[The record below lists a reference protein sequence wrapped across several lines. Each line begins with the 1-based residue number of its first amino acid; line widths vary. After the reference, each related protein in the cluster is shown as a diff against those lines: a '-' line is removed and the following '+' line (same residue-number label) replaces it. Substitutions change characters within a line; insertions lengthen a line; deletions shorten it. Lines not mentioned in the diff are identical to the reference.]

1 MKLIKRKFILLSGLI
16 LLLMAVRTQAQQ
28 NPWRVEIDEAR
39 ATLGYFDK
47 QGLEKSREFIKKD
60 SSYYVGHLY
69 EGAYKYFRAAD
80 KQGFQQAL
88 KPLLRAYR
96 QIERDYL
103 GKLKLRTSD
112 VFRYM
117 DVYRYHFDFGVLN
130 YMMAECYE
138 NTGQPGKAVEICQ
151 HYKKYKIQKSS
162 FNPYTKL
169 SWIYHRNRVY
179 NKEQYTFLG
188 ENLEANEKMAMKFLD
203 SAEVIFYRD
212 LSLNAIFFSPMQL
225 EMDLLNIYHYK
236 SMIDSYNFKID
247 SAEYYYSK
255 LLQRDPSSAPYNN
268 YAHLKIVEGDFAAAI
283 ENFTKA
289 TFQPREGKQT
299 REQYYMLS
307 MLDVYKGNSMESVK
321 SLKEI
326 IKSQGSSPGFGWH
339 NIALARNYHY
349 LGLTEKSRLTTQ
361 KAEGFEEMYIGT
373 TWLPEQYKSA
383 AAVMQYM
390 NKSAE
395 ISRVKF
401 ENKDW
406 WYNISD
412 LFRLSKLYIERFL
425 MEFNL
430 ANVFSQSHEREQVT
444 YRIFSTENLIT
455 FDEVWF
461 LIKDFSPEFFT
472 KKFTNLELTDKR
484 PNMKRYYRYFL
495 AKIQLE
501 KENHKPAKDSF
512 EIVLADK
519 SIDKINEKLLLARTY
534 EALALI
540 AGENDNEVDAWKYKE
555 LLYES
560 YPQLIPFSGLKFK
573 MNLILPLQL
582 TDDQEKIINSLKKN
596 NIEWTEQFDK
606 RYPTSTI
613 TFSKKGPNEEVNF
626 TVAKQDGTT
635 IQKGSFIIEDPE
647 EAGKLTAFG
656 LFGINRFDT
665 EL

>member
-1 MKLIKRKFILLSGLI
+1 LKILTIRNLIFLSGLF
-16 LLLMAVRTQAQQ
+16 LLLVTGKAQAQQ
-28 NPWRVEIDEAR
+28 NPWRVQIDEAR
-39 ATLGYFDK
+39 ANLSYFDK

-96 QIERDYL
+96 QIERDYI

-112 VFRYM
+112 IFRYM

-130 YMMAECYE
+130 YMIAECYE
-138 NTGQPGKAVEICQ
+138 NTDQPGKAVELCQ

-169 SWIYHRNRVY
+169 SWIYHRNRIY
-179 NKEQYTFLG
+179 NKEQYSFLG
-188 ENLEANEKMAMKFLD
+188 ENLEANERMAMKFLD

-212 LSLNAIFFSPMQL
+212 LSLNATFFSPGQM

-236 SMIDSYNFKID
+236 AMMYSYNMKID

-255 LLQRDPSSAPYNN
+255 LLERGPDAPFNN
-268 YAHLKIVEGDFAAAI
+268 YAHLKVVEGDFAGAI

-307 MLDVYKGNSMESVK
+307 MLDVYTGNSAESVTK
-321 SLKEI
+321 LKEI

-349 LGLTEKSRLTTQ
+349 LGLTEKSKLTTQ

-373 TWLPEQYKSA
+373 TWLPEQYKSC

-395 ISRVKF
+395 IARVKF
-401 ENKDW
+401 ENRGW

-412 LFRLSKLYIERFL
+412 LFRISKLYIERFL

-444 YRIFSTENLIT
+444 YRIFSSENLVT

-472 KKFTNLELTDKR
+472 KKFTYLEQTDKR
-484 PNMKRYYRYFL
+484 PNLKRYYRYFL

-501 KENHKPAKDSF
+501 NDNYKVAKDSF
-512 EIVLADK
+512 EIVLSDK
-519 SIDKINEKLLLARTY
+519 SIDRMNEKLLLARTY
-534 EALALI
+534 EALASI
-540 AGENDNEVDAWKYKE
+540 AEKNDNETDAEKYKE

-560 YPQLIPFSGLKFK
+560 YPQLLPFSGLKFK
-573 MNLILPLQL
+573 MNLSVPVQL
-582 TDDQEKIINSLKKN
+582 TDDQQKIIASLKES
-596 NIEWTEQFDK
+596 NIEWTEQFDS
-606 RYPTSTI
+606 RYPTASV
-613 TFSKKGPNEEVNF
+613 TFSRKKENEEVNF
-626 TVAKQDGTT
+626 SITKSGGTVL
-635 IQKGSFIIEDPE
+635 QKGSFIADNIE
-647 EAGKLTAFG
+647 EAGKLTALG
-656 LFGINRFDT
+656 LFGINKFDS

>member
-1 MKLIKRKFILLSGLI
+1 LAIRNLIFLTGTLF
-16 LLLMAVRTQAQQ
+16 LLLAVKIQAQQ
-28 NPWRVEIDEAR
+28 NPMRTEIDEAR
-39 ATLGYFDK
+39 ATLEYFDK

-69 EGAYKYFRAAD
+69 EGAYKYYRAAD

-96 QIERDYL
+96 QIERDYR

-117 DVYRYHFDFGVLN
+117 DVYRCHFDFGVLN
-130 YMMAECYE
+130 YMIAECYE
-138 NTGQPGKAVEICQ
+138 NTEQPGKAVELCQ
-151 HYKKYKIQKSS
+151 HYKKYNIQKSP

-169 SWIYHRNRVY
+169 SWIYHRNRIY
-179 NKEQYTFLG
+179 NKEQYSFLG
-188 ENLEANEKMAMKFLD
+188 DSLEANERMAMKFLD
-203 SAEVIFYRD
+203 SAEVVFYRD
-212 LSLNAIFFSPMQL
+212 VNLNATFFSPMQL
-225 EMDLLNIYHYK
+225 GMDLLKIYHYK
-236 SMIDSYNFKID
+236 AMMYSYNMKID
-247 SAEYYYSK
+247 SAEYYYTK
-255 LLQRDPSSAPYNN
+255 LLEGFPEPPYNN

-283 ENFTKA
+283 DNFTKA

-307 MLDVYKGNSMESVK
+307 MLDVYTGNSAESVK
-321 SLKEI
+321 KLKEI

-401 ENKDW
+401 ENRGW
-406 WYNISD
+406 WYNIAD

-444 YRIFSTENLIT
+444 YRIFSSENLIT

-461 LIKDFSPEFFT
+461 LIKDFSPDFFT
-472 KKFTNLELTDKR
+472 KKFKRLEQTDKR
-484 PNMKRYYRYFL
+484 PNLKRYYRYFL

-501 KENHKPAKDSF
+501 NENYKSARDSF
-512 EIVLADK
+512 EIVLSDK
-519 SIDKINEKLLLARTY
+519 NIDKTNEKLLLARTY

-540 AGENDNEVDAWKYKE
+540 AEEDDNEADAWKYKKM
-555 LLYES
+555 LYES
-560 YPQLIPFSGLKFK
+560 YPQLLPFSGLKFK
-573 MNLILPLQL
+573 MNLILPAQL
-582 TDDQEKIINSLKKN
+582 TEEQKEIISSLKES
-596 NIEWTEQFDK
+596 NIEWTKQFDSK
-606 RYPTSTI
+606 YPTVTVS
-613 TFSKKGPNEEVNF
+613 FSKKLENLEVNF
-626 TVAKQDGTT
+626 DVKKSDGT
-635 IQKGSFIIEDPE
+635 IFQKGSFIMDTAG
-647 EAGKLTAFG
+647 EAGKLLALG
-656 LFGINRFDT
+656 LFGINKFDS

>member
-1 MKLIKRKFILLSGLI
+1 LAIRNIIFLSGLI
-16 LLLMAVRTQAQQ
+16 LLLFSAKAQSQQ
-28 NPWRVEIDEAR
+28 NPWRAEIDEAR
-39 ATLGYFDK
+39 ASLWYFDK
-47 QGLEKSREFIKKD
+47 QALEKSREFIKKD

-96 QIERDYL
+96 QIERDYI

-112 VFRYM
+112 PFRYI
-117 DVYRYHFDFGVLN
+117 DVYPYHRDFGVLN
-130 YMMAECYE
+130 YMITECYE
-138 NTGQPGKAVEICQ
+138 NTDQPGKAVALCQ
-151 HYKKYKIQKSS
+151 HYKKYNIQKSD
-162 FNPYTKL
+162 FDPYTKL
-169 SWIYHRNRVY
+169 SWIYHRNRIY
-179 NKEQYTFLG
+179 NKEQYSFLG
-188 ENLEANEKMAMKFLD
+188 ESLEANEKMAMKFLD
-203 SAEVIFYRD
+203 SAEVKFYRD
-212 LSLNAIFFSPMQL
+212 LAVNATFFRPGDN
-225 EMDLLNIYHYK
+225 EKDLLGIYHYK
-236 SMIDSYNFKID
+236 AMMYSYNMKID

-255 LLQRDPSSAPYNN
+255 LLAEQGPGAPYNN

-283 ENFTKA
+283 DNFTKA
-289 TFQPREGKQT
+289 TFQPYQGKQT

-307 MLDVYKGNSMESVK
+307 MLDVYTGNSAESVK
-321 SLKEI
+321 KLKEI

-395 ISRVKF
+395 IERIKF
-401 ENKDW
+401 ENSGW
-406 WYNISD
+406 WYNIPD

-444 YRIFSTENLIT
+444 YRILSSENLVT

-472 KKFTNLELTDKR
+472 KKFTHLEHTDKR
-484 PNMKRYYRYFL
+484 PNLKRYYRYFL

-501 KENHKPAKDSF
+501 NDNYKAAKDSF
-512 EIVLADK
+512 EILLSDK
-519 SIDKINEKLLLARTY
+519 SMDRTNEKLLLARTY

-540 AGENDNEVDAWKYKE
+540 AGENDNDADAWKYKD

-560 YPQLIPFSGLKFK
+560 YPQLLPFSGLKFK
-573 MNLILPLQL
+573 MNLSVPAQL
-582 TDDQEKIINSLKKN
+582 TDDQQKIISSLKES
-596 NIEWTEQFDK
+596 NIEWTEAFDSK
-606 RYPTSTI
+606 YPTAAV
-613 TFSKKGPNEEVNF
+613 TFSKKGDNEEVNF
-626 TVAKQDGTT
+626 TVTKSGGTVL
-635 IQKGSFIIEDPE
+635 QKGSFIVDDIT
-647 EAGKLTAFG
+647 EAGKLTALG
-656 LFGINRFDT
+656 LFGINKFDT